1 MSIENHFNVSS
12 TSRLREAKLNVNRA
26 QPVMATPAMLG
37 IIAVTVVTS
46 AAGGA
51 LGVAAAR

>member
-12 TSRLREAKLNVNRA
+12 TSRLREAKLNVKRA

-37 IIAVTVVTS
+37 IIAVAVVTS